1 MDREA
6 EEPAGRDSRSKG
18 TLTARSVVTAVARA
32 MARRSPLDAS
42 PGHTKTVWAGVD

>member
-18 TLTARSVVTAVARA
+18 MLTARSVVTAVARA

-42 PGHTKTVWAGVD
+42 PGHGD